1 MQDRLP
7 KRDEVA
13 LELTWRLEDIYDD
26 EKKWEEE
33 LARITEYADK
43 VAAYEGKLAD
53 NSKDLLAALKL
64 DEELGLYI
72 DRVHG
77 YAHMRE
83 DQDTANSKYQG
94 MKQRAM
100 SAYMYASEKE
110 AFRVEFYSKLNKMSK
125 KMQSDKVL
133 NLPAGYFGIV
143 LGTIGM
149 GFAWRYASQVWQV
162 SHWLG
167 DGLVILAMIIWGLL
181 TGAFITRLIRFPHSV
196 LAEVRHPVLSS
207 FVSLFPATTMLV
219 AIGFVP
225 WFRPLAVCL
234 FSFGVVVQLAYA
246 AWQTAGLWRGSHP
259 EEATTPGLYLP
270 TVASNFISAMA
281 CGALGYTDAGLVFL
295 GAGVF
300 SWLSLEPVILQRLR
314 SSGELPTALR
324 TSLGIQLA
332 PALVACSAWLS
343 VNGGEGDT
351 LAKMLF
357 GYGLLQLL
365 FMLRLMPWYLSQP
378 FNASFWSFSFGVSA
392 LATTGLHLGSGS
404 DNGFFHTLAVPL
416 FIFTNFIIAILLIR
430 TFALLMQGKLL
441 VRTERAVLMKAEDKE

>member
-1 MQDRLP
+1 
-7 KRDEVA
+7 
-13 LELTWRLEDIYDD
+13 
-26 EKKWEEE
+26 
-33 LARITEYADK
+33 
-43 VAAYEGKLAD
+43 
-53 NSKDLLAALKL
+53 
-64 DEELGLYI
+64 
-72 DRVHG
+72 
-77 YAHMRE
+77 
-83 DQDTANSKYQG
+83 
-94 MKQRAM
+94 
-100 SAYMYASEKE
+100 
-110 AFRVEFYSKLNKMSK
+110 
-125 KMQSDKVL
+125 MQSDKVL

-181 TGAFITRLIRFPHSV
+181 TSAFIARLIRFPHSV

-270 TVASNFISAMA
+270 TVANNFISAMA

-430 TFALLMQGKLL
+430 TFALLMPWYLSQPFNASFWSFSFGVSALATTGLHLGSGSDNGFFHTLAVPLFIFTNFIIAILLIRTFALLMQGKLL

>member
-1 MQDRLP
+1 
-7 KRDEVA
+7 
-13 LELTWRLEDIYDD
+13 
-26 EKKWEEE
+26 
-33 LARITEYADK
+33 
-43 VAAYEGKLAD
+43 
-53 NSKDLLAALKL
+53 
-64 DEELGLYI
+64 
-72 DRVHG
+72 
-77 YAHMRE
+77 
-83 DQDTANSKYQG
+83 
-94 MKQRAM
+94 
-100 SAYMYASEKE
+100 
-110 AFRVEFYSKLNKMSK
+110 MSK
-125 KMQSDKVL
+125 NKQSERVL
-133 NLPAGYFGIV
+133 NLPAGYFGMV
-143 LGTIGM
+143 LGIIGM
-149 GFAWRYASQVWQV
+149 GFAWRYASQVWPV
-162 SHWLG
+162 SHLIG
-167 DGLVILAMIIWGLL
+167 EGLVILAMVIWGLL
-181 TGAFITRLIRFPHSV
+181 TLAFLSRLLRFPHSV
-196 LAEVRHPVLSS
+196 LAEIRHPVMSS

-225 WFRPLAVCL
+225 WYRALAIGL
-234 FSFGVVVQLAYA
+234 FSIGVVIQLAYA

-270 TVASNFISAMA
+270 TVANNFISAMA
-281 CGALGYTDAGLVFL
+281 CGALGFNDAGLVFL

-314 SSGELPTALR
+314 SCGELPAVLR

-392 LATTGLHLGSGS
+392 LATTGLHLGHGS
-404 DNGFFHTLAVPL
+404 ESGFFHTLSIPL
-416 FIFTNFIIAILLIR
+416 FIFTNFIIALLLVR

-441 VRTERAVLMKAEDKE
+441 IRTERAALLKSEDK

>member
-1 MQDRLP
+1 
-7 KRDEVA
+7 
-13 LELTWRLEDIYDD
+13 
-26 EKKWEEE
+26 
-33 LARITEYADK
+33 
-43 VAAYEGKLAD
+43 
-53 NSKDLLAALKL
+53 
-64 DEELGLYI
+64 
-72 DRVHG
+72 
-77 YAHMRE
+77 
-83 DQDTANSKYQG
+83 
-94 MKQRAM
+94 
-100 SAYMYASEKE
+100 
-110 AFRVEFYSKLNKMSK
+110 
-125 KMQSDKVL
+125 MQSDKVL

-181 TGAFITRLIRFPHSV
+181 TSAFITRLIRFPHSV

-270 TVASNFISAMA
+270 TVANNFISAM
-281 CGALGYTDAGLVFL
+281 
-295 GAGVF
+295 
-300 SWLSLEPVILQRLR
+300 
-314 SSGELPTALR
+314 
-324 TSLGIQLA
+324 
-332 PALVACSAWLS
+332 ACSAWLS

-404 DNGFFHTLAVPL
+404 ENGFSIRWRYRCLSLP
-416 FIFTNFIIAILLIR
+416 ILLLQYCSSV
-430 TFALLMQGKLL
+430 LL
-441 VRTERAVLMKAEDKE
+441 RF